1 MLQGIIFPPLL
12 PFLPFSGNFSKEK
25 KNLFNNVV
33 EKKIRG
39 RSFTWKTCVNIN
51 KDYYWFMYPPIPIC
65 VCGGTFTPGPSRDL
79 KISPSWHTWC
89 RTVSTFSVYF
99 FFFILCC
106 VFFSKCSRG
115 IYISFWRKADLIKD
129 YAATVQ
135 WRLKSPHDVSLET
148 INPSVA
154 PMTVIKYELHMSY

>member
-1 MLQGIIFPPLL
+1 MEDVCKYKQRLL
-12 PFLPFSGNFSKEK
+12 LVYVSPDPDLCVWGDIYTWAVEGFKNIAVVTHVVSNCFHLFGLFLFF
-25 KNLFNNVV
+25 LFFVA
-33 EKKIRG
+33 
-39 RSFTWKTCVNIN
+39 F
-51 KDYYWFMYPPIPIC
+51 
-65 VCGGTFTPGPSRDL
+65 
-79 KISPSWHTWC
+79 
-89 RTVSTFSVYF
+89 
-99 FFFILCC
+99 
-106 VFFSKCSRG
+106 FFSKCSRG